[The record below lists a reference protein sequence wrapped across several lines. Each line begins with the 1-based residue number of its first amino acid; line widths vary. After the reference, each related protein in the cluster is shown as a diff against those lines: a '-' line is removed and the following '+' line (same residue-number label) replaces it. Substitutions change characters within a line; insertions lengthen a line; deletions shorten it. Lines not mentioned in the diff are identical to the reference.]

1 MTGPADAS
9 SGPVFVLEGRLRERS
24 GGSMIVALRDVWHMA
39 CRRNFTGSYED
50 AHHLL
55 AATGRY
61 RLAGDLD
68 APLMIRPISEARSL
82 AKNCIHSDA
91 G

>member
-9 SGPVFVLEGRLRERS
+9 SDPVFVLEGRLRDRS

-82 AKNCIHSDA
+82 AKNCTHSDA